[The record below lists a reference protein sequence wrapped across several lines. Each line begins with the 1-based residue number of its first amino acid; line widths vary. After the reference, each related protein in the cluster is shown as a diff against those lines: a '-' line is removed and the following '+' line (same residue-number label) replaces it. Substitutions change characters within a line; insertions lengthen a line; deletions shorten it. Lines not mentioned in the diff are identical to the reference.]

1 MNKFICL
8 IALLLSSSIT
18 FALNIVKEY
27 PSGCELN
34 EYLEGSSTRGF
45 KYAIGEIIEKASE
58 YDADTIRLDRFD
70 YEKVLVG
77 PHVYEDGTKPEVE
90 DKYIESYTVWA
101 NSFVC
106 ENTNNKPM

>member
-8 IALLLSSSIT
+8 IVLFFSPAIT

-34 EYLEGSSTRGF
+34 EYLEGNSTIGF
-45 KYAIGEIIEKASE
+45 EYAVGEIIDKAPE

-70 YEKVLVG
+70 YEKVHVG
-77 PHVYEDGTKPEVE
+77 PHVHEDGTKPDVE

-106 ENTNNKPM
+106 GDTNNKPM